1 MDSRLRSAIVMTIVL
16 SIGFVAATGA
26 VAAEHD
32 GTDCSFPITETD
44 ATGTEVT
51 LTEPADEVV
60 VLDASSAQVFWEIG
74 AEDRIIGMP
83 VEDFTAY
90 LEGSE
95 TRTDV
100 TDGQQVDVE
109 RVVELDPDLV
119 IAPNYLDEETVE
131 QLRGTGLT
139 VYQLGL
145 EDSIQ
150 AIYDK
155 TALYGHF
162 VGECAAASETINT
175 TQTEIEEIEAAVAG
189 LDRPRV
195 LYYFFGFAAGSETFI
210 HELVETAGGT
220 NLAAEAGISGYMEIS
235 DEVIVEADPEWIVAP
250 SHAGLPE
257 GEPYASTTA
266 LRSEQTLVVDENL
279 VSQAGPRIVVPLRQ
293 MAETFHPEAFDAPT
307 EESTPADSE
316 PSPEPDE
323 QPGLGIPMAV
333 IALLVATAL
342 GMRRRTDS

>member
-1 MDSRLRSAIVMTIVL
+1 MDTRLRFALVMTLLL
-16 SIGFVAATGA
+16 SVGIVAATGA

-32 GTDCSFPITETD
+32 SDECSFPITETD
-44 ATGTEVT
+44 ATGTDVT
-51 LTEPADEVV
+51 LTEPATEVV

-74 AEDRIIGMP
+74 AEDRITGMP

-90 LEGSE
+90 LDGSE
-95 TRTDV
+95 TRRDV
-100 TDGQQVDVE
+100 TDGQQVTVE

-119 IAPNYLDEETVE
+119 IAPSYLDEETVE
-131 QLRGTGLT
+131 QLRETGLT

-150 AIYDK
+150 AIYEK

-162 VGECAAASETINT
+162 VGECEAASETIDT
-175 TQTEIEEIEAAVAG
+175 TQAEIEEIEAAVAG

-195 LYYFFGFAAGSETFI
+195 LYYFFSFAAGDGTFI
-210 HELVETAGGT
+210 HELLETAGGT
-220 NLAAEAGISGYMEIS
+220 NVAAEAGVSEYVEIS
-235 DEVIVEADPEWIVAP
+235 DEVVVEADPEWMVAP
-250 SHAGLPE
+250 SHAGLPD

-293 MAETFHPEAFDAPT
+293 MAEAFHPEAFDAPG
-307 EESTPADSE
+307 EGSTPTDRE

-323 QPGLGIPMAV
+323 QPGFGVSMAV
-333 IALLVATAL
+333 VALLVATIL
-342 GMRRRTDS
+342 GMRRRADS

>member
-1 MDSRLRSAIVMTIVL
+1 MDNRLRFVFVVTLLVL
-16 SIGFVAATGA
+16 VCFLAATGS

-32 GTDCSFPITETD
+32 ADDCSFPITETD
-44 ATGTEVT
+44 ATGTDVT
-51 LTEPADEVV
+51 LTEPATEVV

-74 AEDRIIGMP
+74 AEDRITGMP

-119 IAPNYLDEETVE
+119 IAPNYIDEETVE

-150 AIYDK
+150 AVYDK

-162 VGECAAASETINT
+162 VGECAAATETVST
-175 TQTEIEEIEAAVAG
+175 TQAEIEEIEAAVEG

-210 HELVETAGGT
+210 HELLETAGGT
-220 NLAAEAGISGYMEIS
+220 NVAAEAGISGYVEIS
-235 DEVIVEADPEWIVAP
+235 DEVIVEEDPEWMVSP

-266 LRSEQTLVVDENL
+266 FRSEQTLVVDENL

-293 MAETFHPEAFDAPT
+293 MAEAFHPEAFDASG
-307 EESTPADSE
+307 EESTPTDE
-316 PSPEPDE
+316 PSPDPDE
-323 QPGLGIPMAV
+323 QPGFGVSIAV

>member
-1 MDSRLRSAIVMTIVL
+1 MDTRLRFAVAMTLLLLVGL
-16 SIGFVAATGA
+16 VAATGP

-32 GTDCSFPITETD
+32 AADCSFPITETD
-44 ATGTEVT
+44 ATGTEMT
-51 LTEPADEVV
+51 LTEPAADVV

-74 AEDRIIGMP
+74 AEDRVTGMP

-131 QLRGTGLT
+131 QLRETGLT

-162 VGECAAASETINT
+162 VDECGAATETISA
-175 TQTEIEEIEAAVAG
+175 TQTEVEEIEAAVAG

-195 LYYFFGFAAGSETFI
+195 LYHFFGFAAGSETFI
-210 HELVETAGGT
+210 HELLEAAGGT
-220 NLAAEAGISGYMEIS
+220 NLAAEAGISGYVEIS
-235 DEVIVEADPEWIVAP
+235 DEVVVEEDPEWIVAP

-279 VSQAGPRIVVPLRQ
+279 VSQAGPRIVVPLRE
-293 MAETFHPEAFDAPT
+293 MAEAFHPEAFDAPT
-307 EESTPADSE
+307 GEPTPTDSE

-323 QPGLGIPMAV
+323 QPGFGTSVAV
-333 IALLVATAL
+333 TALLVAAAL